1 MRKTRKTKK
10 KTWLLAGLLL
20 AAALLPA
27 GSAGAAGELTVYA
40 AQPHIA
46 VTPGES
52 VTQSV
57 ELINETDVVQKASLA
72 VTGLPDGWTY
82 ELTSGGK
89 NAREIAIKPDASQT
103 ATLDIDVPLQVE
115 RGVYR
120 FTLSAGNGNTL
131 PLAIEVTE
139 QGIYET
145 ELTTEQPNIEGHA
158 DASFTYSASL
168 RNRTAENQMYALRAE
183 TPGAGWE
190 VSFTVSGERV
200 SSVDVEAGATETV
213 SVKVTPP
220 EGVEAGTY
228 NIPIFA
234 ETNSTSASLE
244 LQTAIIG
251 RYDVELTTPSGLL
264 STDVTAGGD
273 KKLELV
279 VKNTGSV
286 ELTDVNLS
294 STTPIDWTVEF
305 EPSTIDSIPPGE
317 SRTVVATMNASD
329 AALAGDY
336 ALSMKAAAPE
346 ASSEAQFRVSVKTS
360 VVWGWLSILIIVVV
374 LGGLGYLFRTYGRR

>member
-1 MRKTRKTKK
+1 MKKTKK
-10 KTWLLAGLLL
+10 KTWMLAGLLL
-20 AAALLPA
+20 AASLLPA
-27 GSAGAAGELTVYA
+27 GTAGAAGELTVYA
-40 AQPHIA
+40 AQPFIA

-52 VTQSV
+52 VTHSV
-57 ELINETDVVQKASLA
+57 ELINETDVVQRAALS
-72 VTGLPDGWTY
+72 VSGLPNGWTY

-89 NAREIAIKPDASQT
+89 NAREIAVKPDGSAT

-158 DASFTYSASL
+158 DASFTYSTSL

-183 TPGAGWE
+183 APGAGWE

-200 SSVDVEAGATETV
+200 SSVDVDAGATETV

-220 EGVEAGTY
+220 QEVEAGTY
-228 NIPIFA
+228 TIPIVA
-234 ETNSTSASLE
+234 ETSSTSATLE
-244 LQTAIIG
+244 LQAAIIG
-251 RYDVELTTPSGLL
+251 RYDIELTTSSGLL

-273 KKLELV
+273 KKFELL

-286 ELTDVNLS
+286 ELTNVNLS

-305 EPSTIDSIPPGE
+305 EPATIDAIPPGE

-336 ALSMKAAAPE
+336 ALGMKASAPE

-360 VVWGWLSILIIVVV
+360 VVWGWLSILIIVGV

>member
-1 MRKTRKTKK
+1 MLT
-10 KTWLLAGLLL
+10 GLLL
-20 AAALLPA
+20 VGSLLPA
-27 GSAGAAGELTVYA
+27 GTAGAAGELTVYA
-40 AQPHIA
+40 AQPFIA

-52 VTQSV
+52 VTHSV
-57 ELINETDVVQKASLA
+57 ELINETDVVQKATLS

-89 NAREIAIKPDASQT
+89 NAREIAVKPDASST

-131 PLAIEVTE
+131 PLAVEVTE

-220 EGVEAGTY
+220 QQVEAGTY
-228 NIPIFA
+228 TIPIVA
-234 ETNSTSASLE
+234 ETSATSATLE

-251 RYDVELTTPSGLL
+251 RYDIELTTPSGLL

-273 KKLELV
+273 KKLELL

-294 STTPIDWTVEF
+294 SSTPIDWTVEF
-305 EPSTIDSIPPGE
+305 EPATIDAIPPGE
-317 SRTVVATMNASD
+317 SRTVVATLNAAG

-336 ALSMKAAAPE
+336 ALSVTASAPE
-346 ASSEAQFRVSVKTS
+346 ASSDAQFRVSVKTS
-360 VVWGWLSILIIVVV
+360 VVWGWFGILIIVVV

>member
-1 MRKTRKTKK
+1 MRKTKRKWMLT
-10 KTWLLAGLLL
+10 GLLL
-20 AAALLPA
+20 VGSLLPA
-27 GSAGAAGELTVYA
+27 GTAGAAGELTVYA
-40 AQPHIA
+40 AQPFIA

-52 VTQSV
+52 VTHSV
-57 ELINETDVVQKASLA
+57 ELINETDVVQKATLS

-89 NAREIAIKPDASQT
+89 NAREIAVKPDASST

-131 PLAIEVTE
+131 PLAVEVTE

-220 EGVEAGTY
+220 QQVEAGTY
-228 NIPIFA
+228 TIPIVA
-234 ETNSTSASLE
+234 ETSATSATLE

-251 RYDVELTTPSGLL
+251 RYDIELTTPSGLL

-273 KKLELV
+273 KKLELL

-294 STTPIDWTVEF
+294 SSTPIDWTVEF
-305 EPSTIDSIPPGE
+305 EPATIDAIPPGE
-317 SRTVVATMNASD
+317 SRTVVATLNAAG

-336 ALSMKAAAPE
+336 ALSVTASAPE
-346 ASSEAQFRVSVKTS
+346 ASSDAQFRVSVKTS
-360 VVWGWLSILIIVVV
+360 VVWGWFGILIIVVV

>member
-1 MRKTRKTKK
+1 MRKTKRKWMLT
-10 KTWLLAGLLL
+10 GLLL
-20 AAALLPA
+20 VGSLLPA
-27 GSAGAAGELTVYA
+27 GTAGAAGELTVYA
-40 AQPHIA
+40 AQPFIA

-52 VTQSV
+52 VTHNV
-57 ELINETDVVQKASLA
+57 ELINETDAVQKATLS
-72 VTGLPDGWTY
+72 VIGLPDGWTY

-89 NAREIAIKPDASQT
+89 NAREIAVKPDASST

-220 EGVEAGTY
+220 QQVEAGTY
-228 NIPIFA
+228 TIPIVA
-234 ETNSTSASLE
+234 ETSSTSATLE

-251 RYDVELTTPSGLL
+251 RYDIELTTPSGLL

-273 KKLELV
+273 KKLELL

-286 ELTDVNLS
+286 ELTDVDLS
-294 STTPIDWTVEF
+294 SSTPIDWTVEF
-305 EPSTIDSIPPGE
+305 EPAKIDAIPPGE
-317 SRTVVATMNASD
+317 SRTVVATLNASD

-336 ALSMKAAAPE
+336 ALSIKASAPE
-346 ASSEAQFRVSVKTS
+346 ASSDAQFRVSVKTS
-360 VVWGWLSILIIVVV
+360 VVWGWFGILIIVVV

>member
-1 MRKTRKTKK
+1 MRKTKK
-10 KTWLLAGLLL
+10 LWMMTGLLL
-20 AAALLPA
+20 VSALLPA

-40 AQPHIA
+40 AQPFIA

-52 VTQSV
+52 VTHSV
-57 ELINETDVVQKASLA
+57 ELINETDAVQTATLS
-72 VTGLPDGWTY
+72 VSGLPNGWTY

-89 NAREIAIKPDASQT
+89 NAREIAVKPDASAT

-200 SSVDVEAGATETV
+200 SSVDVEAGATETI
-213 SVKVTPP
+213 SVKVSPP
-220 EGVEAGTY
+220 EQVEAGTY
-228 NIPIFA
+228 TIPIVA
-234 ETNSTSASLE
+234 ETSSTSATLE

-251 RYDVELTTPSGLL
+251 SYDMELTTPSGLL

-273 KKLELV
+273 KKLELL
-279 VKNTGSV
+279 VKNTGTV

-294 STTPIDWTVEF
+294 SSTPIDWTVEF
-305 EPSTIDSIPPGE
+305 EPATIDAIPPGE
-317 SRTVVATMNASD
+317 SRTVVATMSASD

-336 ALSMKAAAPE
+336 ALSVTASAPE

-360 VVWGWLSILIIVVV
+360 VVWGWFGILIILAV